1 MFCYRV
7 LGCRVSGFQCWG
19 SGFRR
24 SHSDNPGDACLKR
37 YIYNIDR
44 HADNDH
50 HDHDGFESSSLR
62 IRRSCTSFRTVLLS
76 SFTSVSKFSNPGFT
90 STSSPSQ
97 NQAPWR
103 SLSTATGFRVCLML
117 SFQVLDSLLEE
128 FNSVFWVANGEPA
141 WLGHE
146 TQPVDMLK
154 AVSC

>member
-37 YIYNIDR
+37 YIYIYR

-76 SFTSVSKFSNPGFT
+76 SFTSVSKFSTRVSPQLLHLPKTRPPGVAFQPQQAFESALCCLSKC
-90 STSSPSQ
+90 STLSSRKSTRLSRMA
-97 NQAPWR
+97 NQHGW
-103 SLSTATGFRVCLML
+103 ATKHSPLTC
-117 SFQVLDSLLEE
+117 
-128 FNSVFWVANGEPA
+128 
-141 WLGHE
+141 
-146 TQPVDMLK
+146 
-154 AVSC
+154 